1 MSKVVR
7 CVIYARYSTDLQ
19 NANSVRDQINKCETF
34 AASRG
39 WLVIQRYDDR
49 AMSGSIRQ
57 RPGYQ
62 QMLAGVEAGLVDVIL
77 AEALDRFTRDQ
88 AEAALLLQR
97 CNFHD
102 VEIHTLSEGH
112 VSEIHV
118 GMAGTMNALYLKEL
132 ARKTR
137 RGLEGRV
144 KDGGSGGG
152 KSYGYCVPVG
162 AQGLPEVGRLELVP
176 AEAAVVQRIFR
187 EYAAGR
193 SPHAIA
199 SRLNEE
205 GIPSPSGRHWKQN
218 TINGNRLRG
227 TGILN
232 NELYIGVRVW
242 NRLEYRKSPDTH
254 KRVSRLRPVDQWLR
268 VPVPDLRIVDDL
280 LWAQAKARQGTAAR
294 RLAVATDPNMA
305 SAAQGLR
312 RRRYLLSGLLR
323 CGKCGGRMTVA
334 GSGASRAFYCA
345 NAKEKGPAVCGG
357 MPGLRLDRIEPVVM
371 AGISRQLMTPEA
383 IAKFRRAFAGK
394 LAAME
399 RELSSDREIVATAL
413 REVNRE
419 IKKLKALL
427 MALAHKDLESS
438 ELLSSMVEAEARRK
452 SLEAQRDAITG
463 DLPSIPENLAEL
475 YRGKVIELVKTLS
488 NPETVVSGACGP
500 REFSLTA

>member
-1 MSKVVR
+1 MSNVVR
-7 CVIYARYSTDLQ
+7 CVIYARYSSDLQ
-19 NANSVRDQINKCETF
+19 NPNSVRDQIGKCETF

-39 WLVIQRYDDR
+39 WTIIQRYDDR
-49 AMSGSIRQ
+49 ALSGSIRQ

-88 AEAALLLQR
+88 AESALLLQR
-97 CNFHD
+97 CSFHD

-152 KSYGYCVPVG
+152 KSYGYRVPVG
-162 AQGLPEVGRLELVP
+162 AQGLPEVGRLEIVP
-176 AEAAVVQRIFR
+176 QEAAVVQRIFR

-205 GIPSPSGRHWKQN
+205 GVPSPFGRHWKQN

-232 NELYIGVRVW
+232 NELY
-242 NRLEYRKSPDTH
+242 NRLEYRKSPDTQ
-254 KRVSRLRPVDQWLR
+254 KRVSRLRPEDQWLR
-268 VPVPDLRIVDDL
+268 VPAPELRIIDDA
-280 LWAQAKARQGTAAR
+280 LWEQAKARQGSAGR
-294 RLAVATDPNMA
+294 RLKVATDPNMA

-312 RRRYLLSGLLR
+312 RRRYLLSGLAR

-334 GSGASRAFYCA
+334 GPGRSRAC
-345 NAKEKGPAVCGG
+345 
-357 MPGLRLDRIEPVVM
+357 
-371 AGISRQLMTPEA
+371 
-383 IAKFRRAFAGK
+383 
-394 LAAME
+394 
-399 RELSSDREIVATAL
+399 
-413 REVNRE
+413 
-419 IKKLKALL
+419 
-427 MALAHKDLESS
+427 
-438 ELLSSMVEAEARRK
+438 
-452 SLEAQRDAITG
+452 
-463 DLPSIPENLAEL
+463 
-475 YRGKVIELVKTLS
+475 
-488 NPETVVSGACGP
+488 
-500 REFSLTA
+500 